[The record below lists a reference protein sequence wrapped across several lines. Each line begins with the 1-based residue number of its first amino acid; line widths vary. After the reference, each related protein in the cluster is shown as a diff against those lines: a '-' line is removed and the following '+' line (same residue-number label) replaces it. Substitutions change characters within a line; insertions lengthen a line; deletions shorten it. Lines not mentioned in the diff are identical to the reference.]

1 MGRRAVC
8 KGTIIAR
15 DTRNLTCVE
24 GSEDSRK
31 MIDNE
36 KMVELMDLMELMKL
50 VEGFLKWAEG

>member
-1 MGRRAVC
+1 MC
-8 KGTIIAR
+8 K
-15 DTRNLTCVE
+15 E

-50 VEGFLKWAEG
+50 VEGVLKWAEG